1 MLNRIRKIQRFTLIE
16 LLITIAILAI
26 LAGMLL
32 PALNSARN
40 KAHSIACLGNL
51 RQMGIVWVN
60 YSLENGDW
68 TIYTYGSPWD
78 GVLEVSH
85 WPVPMEYG
93 LREKNSKKKEFSPV
107 LRCPG
112 VDPETAFTNDSS
124 AAPKPISTY
133 AYNYFFGNN
142 SSTDPAQAMK
152 RLVKAASPGEFAIFA
167 DGKPKDRPRVFKIQD
182 RNGLMSYLSPHHPAM
197 QSNHLFADG
206 HAQGISILSSSN
218 PLCQK
223 RYHFYRDGINLWP

>member
-124 AAPKPISTY
+124 ADPKLISTY

-182 RNGLMSYLSPHHPAM
+182 RNGLMSYLSPHHPGM

-206 HAQGISILSSSN
+206 HALGNSILSSSN